1 MILAVLGALHAHAA
15 TISGYGN
22 PELGGGLGGIG
33 SPFVFGLAQTPT
45 LARPGS
51 AQVGLDVAALYSR
64 YDYTLD
70 KQEEVVSEGTSAVP
84 FLAGAVPIGRFG
96 LGAAVFAPWARGGS
110 SDPKGPQR
118 FHSIE
123 GAFTGIEADLCAA
136 WSPHD
141 AWTLGAAARVVN
153 VTLDS
158 HRAIDT
164 GAMLN
169 GMLGDE
175 AGVPV
180 GDPFLEGTQSLVG
193 LSGWAPAWALG
204 VHFAPA
210 GGPTIDAAFR
220 STVDTTVEG
229 TVQLVPSNDLDV
241 YLEGDVAVNFVF
253 PAEALLAVR
262 VPVGPHFVGAELG
275 WIGWSSLAEVD
286 SELSG
291 LAVRSDD
298 NALQSVLSS
307 YGMSQDDYIAGLG
320 TQSSQT
326 GMQDILTG
334 GLWGELAVGERVVL
348 RPGLWYSPT
357 AVPDDYVHP
366 GNADFQGLDLR
377 LAAAW
382 QANEH
387 WSLFGSADYW
397 IFAPRDI
404 DDSVYSLSA
413 PADSGRVLPPGNGVY
428 ALDVARLGAGVLYHA
443 AAW

>member
-1 MILAVLGALHAHAA
+1 MILLLLGVAPAA
-15 TISGYGN
+15 TLSGYGA
-22 PELGGGLGGIG
+22 PELGGGFGGIG

-45 LARPGS
+45 MARPPS
-51 AQVGLDVAALYSR
+51 AQVGLDIAAMYSR
-64 YDYTLD
+64 YAYTLD

-84 FLAGAVPIGRFG
+84 FLAGAAPIGRFG

-110 SDPKGPQR
+110 SDPDGPQR

-123 GAFTGIEADLCAA
+123 GAFTGIEGDLCAA

-141 AWTLGAAARVVN
+141 AWTIGAAGRVVN

-204 VHFAPA
+204 VRFAPR
-210 GGPTIDAAFR
+210 GGPTVDAAFR
-220 STVDTTVEG
+220 SAVDTTVEG
-229 TVQLVPSNDLDV
+229 TVQLHPSNDLEV

-262 VPVGPHFVGAELG
+262 VPAGPHSLGAEVG
-275 WIGWSSLAEVD
+275 WIGWSSLSNVD

-307 YGMSQDDYIAGLG
+307 YGMSQADYVDGLG
-320 TQSSQT
+320 AQSSQT
-326 GMQDILTG
+326 GMQDIVVG
-334 GLWGELAVGERVVL
+334 GLWGEFALGERVLL
-348 RPGLWYSPT
+348 RPGAWYSP
-357 AVPDDYVHP
+357 AALPDDYVHP
-366 GNADFQGLDLR
+366 GNADFASLDVR

-382 QANEH
+382 RASEH
-387 WSLFGSADYW
+387 WSLVGSVDYW
-397 IFAPRDI
+397 VSGRRDI
-404 DDSVYSLSA
+404 DESVFSLAA
-413 PADSGRVLPPGNGVY
+413 PASSGRVLPPGDGVY
-428 ALDVARLGAGVLYHA
+428 ALDVARVGGGVLYHA

>member
-1 MILAVLGALHAHAA
+1 VTLALLGAAAAA
-15 TISGYGN
+15 TLSGYGA
-22 PELGGGLGGIG
+22 PELGGALGGIG
-33 SPFVFGLAQTPT
+33 SPFVFGLAQSPA

-51 AQVGLDVAALYSR
+51 AQAGLDVAALYSR
-64 YDYTLD
+64 YAYTLD
-70 KQEEVVSEGTSAVP
+70 QREEVVSEGTSAVP
-84 FLAGAVPIGRFG
+84 FLAGALPTGRFG

-110 SDPKGPQR
+110 SDPEGPQR

-123 GAFTGIEADLCAA
+123 GAFTGIESDLCAA

-141 AWTLGAAARVVN
+141 AFTVGAAARVVH
-153 VTLDS
+153 VSLDS
-158 HRAIDT
+158 TRAVDT

-169 GMLGDE
+169 GMLGDD

-204 VHFAPA
+204 VHLAPR
-210 GGPTIDAAFR
+210 GGTTIDAAFR
-220 STVDTTVEG
+220 SAVDTTVAG
-229 TVQLVPSNDLDV
+229 SVSLVPSNDLEV
-241 YLEGDVAVNFVF
+241 YLDGDVAVNFVF

-262 VPVGPHFVGAELG
+262 VPLGPHFVGAELG
-275 WIGWSSLAEVD
+275 WIGWSSLAAVD

-298 NALQSVLSS
+298 SALQSILSS
-307 YGMSQDDYIAGLG
+307 YGMSQADYIDGLG

-326 GMQDILTG
+326 GMQDIVTG
-334 GLWGELAVGERVVL
+334 GLWGEIALGERFLL
-348 RPGLWYSPT
+348 RPGLWYSPA

-366 GNADFQGLDLR
+366 GNADFASLDLR
-377 LAAAW
+377 LAGAW
-382 QANEH
+382 RASEH
-387 WSLFGSADYW
+387 WSLVGSVDYW
-397 IFAPRDI
+397 LSSSRDI
-404 DDSVYSLSA
+404 DGSVHSLAA
-413 PADSGRVLPPGNGVY
+413 PADSGRVLPPGNGRY